1 MTSCQVTDLAKPS
14 GWPFQHRKGL
24 CRRTHGSATGTGPGY
39 GYGPL
44 MGTTSEE
51 PVGTQLLVGDAD
63 TELKAVLSAGLEA
76 YNTAAIDAGEQS
88 ELSVKV
94 VAEDGSVVAGLAG
107 WTWGT
112 CAGISLVWVR
122 RTHDGKVGAANCSPP
137 RSGSL
142 GSAAASRSSSRL
154 SHFRRRVSTSFT
166 GTWRPAAS
174 RAYRWPGRRTCT
186 SASSSSRTTEY
197 PRSRDAHVAVGDPQR
212 GSSIVSEPSTVP
224 ITWKP
229 CRS

>member
-1 MTSCQVTDLAKPS
+1 MASCRVTDLAKPS
-14 GWPFQHRKGL
+14 GWTFQHRKGL
-24 CRRTHGSATGTGPGY
+24 CRRTHGSATGTGPGS

-51 PVGTQLLVGDAD
+51 PVGTQLLVGDVD

-76 YNTAAIDAGEQS
+76 YNTAAIDAGEQR

-122 RTHDGKVGAANCSPP
+122 EDARRQGWG
-137 RSGSL
+137 GQL
-142 GSAAASRSSSRL
+142 LAAAE
-154 SHFRRRVSTSFT
+154 RVARQHGCQQIIVTSFT
-166 GTWRPAAS
+166 FQAPRFYELHGYVETGRVEGLPVAGEADVHLRKQLQPDDGVSAA
-174 RAYRWPGRRTCT
+174 P
-186 SASSSSRTTEY
+186 
-197 PRSRDAHVAVGDPQR
+197 
-212 GSSIVSEPSTVP
+212 
-224 ITWKP
+224 
-229 CRS
+229 